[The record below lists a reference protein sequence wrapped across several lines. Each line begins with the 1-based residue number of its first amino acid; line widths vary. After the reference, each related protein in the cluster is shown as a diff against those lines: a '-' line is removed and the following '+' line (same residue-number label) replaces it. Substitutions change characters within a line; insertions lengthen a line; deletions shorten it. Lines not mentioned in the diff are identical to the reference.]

1 MPFLELTLELQ
12 GLAPQPAEEATFD
25 LGALSVTLTDSRDD
39 AVLEPAPG
47 EMRLWPATRLQA
59 LFADGTDAGAVMR
72 RARAAAR
79 RGSAAASGRASSK
92 IGSGSASGSRISTP
106 CASARA
112 CGCVRGHEVVT
123 DPAAVV
129 VLLDPGLAFGT
140 GTHATTAM
148 CLEWLDAHCPRGARV
163 IDFGCGSGIL
173 AIAALKLGAER
184 AWCHDI
190 DPQALLATA
199 QNAQANRVASATVI
213 CATRGRTARRRG
225 CAAGQHPVRS
235 AVRPRGIASPRWCAR
250 AVTSFCR
257 ASWQHQEAEVT
268 AAYDAWFD
276 TTPIA
281 VRDGWVALHAVRR
294 VSGPA
299 RTPRT
304 ERRYVHRL
312 LQVQPAAHR
321 HRDRPARGAGL
332 RALRALPQRVQC
344 ARGTGG

>member
-12 GLAPQPAEEATFD
+12 GLAPQTAEEATFD

-47 EMRLWPATRLQA
+47 EIRLWPATRLQA
-59 LFADGTDAGAVMR
+59 LFVDGTDAGAV
-72 RARAAAR
+72 
-79 RGSAAASGRASSK
+79 SGALAQRL
-92 IGSGSASGSRISTP
+92 GVDRSRIQP
-106 CASARA
+106 RIIEDRLWEREWLKDFHAMRFGARLWV
-112 CGCVRGHEVVT
+112 CPGHELVT
-123 DPAAVV
+123 DPTAVV

-148 CLEWLDAHCPRGARV
+148 CLEWLDAHCPRGAQV

-184 AWCHDI
+184 AWCHDL

-213 CATRGRTARRRG
+213 CALAAELPAAVDVLLANILSGPLCALAESFAAR
-225 CAAGQHPVRS
+225 
-235 AVRPRGIASPRWCAR
+235 VRPGGHVILSGLMA
-250 AVTSFCR
+250 
-257 ASWQHQEAEVT
+257 HQVAEVT

-281 VRDGWVALHAVRR
+281 VRDGWVALHAARR
-294 VSGPA
+294 V
-299 RTPRT
+299 
-304 ERRYVHRL
+304 
-312 LQVQPAAHR
+312 
-321 HRDRPARGAGL
+321 
-332 RALRALPQRVQC
+332 
-344 ARGTGG
+344 

>member
-12 GLAPQPAEEATFD
+12 GLAPQTAEEATFD

-47 EMRLWPATRLQA
+47 EIRLWPATRMQA
-59 LFADGTDAGAVMR
+59 LFVDGTDAGAV
-72 RARAAAR
+72 
-79 RGSAAASGRASSK
+79 SGALAQRL
-92 IGSGSASGSRISTP
+92 GVDRSRIRP
-106 CASARA
+106 RIIEDRLWEREWLKDFHAMRF
-112 CGCVRGHEVVT
+112 GVRLWVCPGHEVVT

-129 VLLDPGLAFGT
+129 VRLDPGLAFGT

-148 CLEWLDAHCPRGARV
+148 CLEWLDAHCPRGAQI

-199 QNAQANRVASATVI
+199 QNAQANRVANATVI
-213 CATRGRTARRRG
+213 CATPTELPAAVDVLLANILSGPLCALAECFAAR
-225 CAAGQHPVRS
+225 
-235 AVRPRGIASPRWCAR
+235 VRPGGHVILSGLMA
-250 AVTSFCR
+250 
-257 ASWQHQEAEVT
+257 HQAAEVT

-281 VRDGWVALHAVRR
+281 VRDGWVALHAARR
-294 VSGPA
+294 V
-299 RTPRT
+299 
-304 ERRYVHRL
+304 
-312 LQVQPAAHR
+312 
-321 HRDRPARGAGL
+321 
-332 RALRALPQRVQC
+332 
-344 ARGTGG
+344 